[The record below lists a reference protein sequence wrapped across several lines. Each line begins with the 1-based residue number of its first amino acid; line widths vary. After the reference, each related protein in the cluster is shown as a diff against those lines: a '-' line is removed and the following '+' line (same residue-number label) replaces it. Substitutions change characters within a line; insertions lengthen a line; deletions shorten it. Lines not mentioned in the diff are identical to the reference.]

1 MHLDRQMSRFDT
13 PYPSSAQLHIEQ
25 QVKLAVERKLSLF
38 IRFDAGIG
46 KRMTVIDIE
55 RNAVGIQ
62 FDGVRIVIV
71 RPNGAGSPFR
81 RIRFLCIIRTCV

>member
-46 KRMTVIDIE
+46 KRFLYNLLHSQIFSDSLL
-55 RNAVGIQ
+55 RNY
-62 FDGVRIVIV
+62 F
-71 RPNGAGSPFR
+71 
-81 RIRFLCIIRTCV
+81 TKE

>member
-13 PYPSSAQLHIEQ
+13 PYPLSAQLHIEQ
-25 QVKLAVERKLSLF
+25 QIKLAVERKLSLF

-62 FDGVRIVIV
+62 FDGVRIEIV
-71 RPNGAGSPFR
+71 GANGAGCSLW
-81 RIRFLCIIRTCV
+81 RIFFLEYVRIV

>member
-1 MHLDRQMSRFDT
+1 MSRFDT

-62 FDGVRIVIV
+62 FDGVRIEIV
-71 RPNGAGSPFR
+71 GANGASCSLW
-81 RIRFLCIIRTCV
+81 RIFFLEYVRIV